1 MAPRPAFVAVIW
13 SDLLDLLFE
22 LIENQAF
29 FAKTTLKLTPKR

>member
-13 SDLLDLLFE
+13 SDLLFE